1 MKIFQKISIVL
12 IIAVIASLTLGTVST
27 NISMAAGGKSP
38 TDVMENVTGSS
49 SSDID
54 TSGLTNVA
62 GKILTFLQVIS
73 GVFAIIMIAVTGFRY
88 IIETA
93 DVKKELKQSMLP
105 IIIGILLV
113 FFATSIAKFIVNIFK
128 K

>member
-12 IIAVIASLTLGTVST
+12 IIAVIASFTLGTVST
-27 NISMAAGGKSP
+27 NTAMAALSP
-38 TDVMENVTGSS
+38 ADAMEKVNGNANVG
-49 SSDID
+49 D
-54 TSGLTNVA
+54 TSGLTEVA

>member
-12 IIAVIASLTLGTVST
+12 IIAVIASFTLGTVST
-27 NISMAAGGKSP
+27 NISMADSP

>member
-1 MKIFQKISIVL
+1 MKIFQKISMVL

-27 NISMAAGGKSP
+27 NMSMALTP
-38 TDVMENVTGSS
+38 TGAMEKVNGDANVG
-49 SSDID
+49 D
-54 TSGLTNVA
+54 TSGLTDIA
-62 GKILTFLQVIS
+62 SKILTFLQVIS
-73 GVFAIIMIAVTGFRY
+73 GIFAIIMIAVTGFRY

-105 IIIGILLV
+105 IIVGILLV

>member
-12 IIAVIASLTLGTVST
+12 IVAVIASFTLGTVST
-27 NISMAAGGKSP
+27 NISMAAGGQSP

-49 SSDID
+49 DDID
-54 TSGLTNVA
+54 TSGLTDVA

>member
-12 IIAVIASLTLGTVST
+12 IIAVIASFTLGTVST
-27 NISMAAGGKSP
+27 NISMADSP
-38 TDVMENVTGSS
+38 TDVMESVTGNSD
-49 SSDID
+49 DID

>member
-1 MKIFQKISIVL
+1 MKIFQKISMVL
-12 IIAVIASLTLGTVST
+12 IIAVIASFTLGTVST
-27 NISMAAGGKSP
+27 NISMADSP